1 MNVSRTN
8 LKGGRS
14 TMREK
19 TAFARNATK
28 NGNNPKSWT
37 WGNPREAIQQ
47 SKKDHIELWCRLW
60 KKSGIDLRRK
70 LR

>member
-1 MNVSRTN
+1 MIVSRTN
-8 LKGGRS
+8 RKGRRS

-19 TAFARNATK
+19 TAFARNATE
-28 NGNNPKSWT
+28 NAINPKSWT
-37 WGNPREAIQQ
+37 WGNPGEAIQQ
-47 SKKDHIELWCRLW
+47 SKKDHIELWCRLR